1 MKSINPTTVA
11 APGGPYQHGLLLE
24 APGRWLFISGQVP
37 FAFDGDIPDGISEQT
52 EMVWNQIEAILADG
66 GMGLDHLV
74 KITSFL
80 TRSQDIGD
88 YAAVRKKRLG
98 DHKPTSTLLV
108 VSALANPKFLVEVEG
123 IAFARA

>member
-1 MKSINPTTVA
+1 MKPINPTTVA
-11 APGGPYQHGLLLE
+11 APSGPYQHGLLLE

-37 FAFDGDIPDGISEQT
+37 LAFDGGIPDGISEQA

-88 YAAVRKKRLG
+88 YAALRKKRLG

>member
-1 MKSINPTTVA
+1 MKPINPASVA
-11 APGGPYQHGLLLE
+11 APGGPYQHGLLLDK
-24 APGRWLFISGQVP
+24 PGRWLFISGQVP
-37 FAFDGDIPDGISEQT
+37 LAGDGGIPEGISAQT

-66 GMGLDHLV
+66 GMALSHLV

-88 YAAVRKKRLG
+88 YAAIRKHRLG
-98 DHKPTSTLLV
+98 EHRPTSTLLV

-123 IAFARA
+123 IAFAPN

>member
-1 MKSINPTTVA
+1 MKPIDPTTVA

-37 FAFDGDIPDGISEQT
+37 LAFDGGIPDGISEQT
-52 EMVWNQIEAILADG
+52 EMVWNQIEAILVDG